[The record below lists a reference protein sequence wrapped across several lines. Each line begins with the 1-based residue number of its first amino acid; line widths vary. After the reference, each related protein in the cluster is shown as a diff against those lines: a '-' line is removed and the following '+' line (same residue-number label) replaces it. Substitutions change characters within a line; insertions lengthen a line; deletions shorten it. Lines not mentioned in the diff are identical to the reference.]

1 MYDIRFAEQGDLGAV
16 IALLARLQADPAHH
30 IGYLGETPAE
40 LTAELAEFEPSW
52 AASSVVAVDETGR
65 LCGVLSVEVDAA
77 LRRAWLHGPFVDV
90 PLNHPAGSRIW
101 DQTSDALHAAAVAL
115 PQLRDVADREL
126 YGHTEHRRLAAFAQ
140 RHGFTAGRASGV
152 VVADGDALRS
162 LLLREAGCPRTG
174 PAREMRSLPT
184 DPAVHEA
191 VAVLHERCFPSTHLS
206 GRQLVERARGHTVVV
221 AMDGD
226 DVLGYA
232 AGTAQPEEYYVDF
245 VAVEPALRGRGVG
258 AALITELVWELAAA
272 RGARPQVAAAVL
284 AGNDSSRRMFDRL
297 GFQLHVELVAY
308 RTRAA

>member
-1 MYDIRFAEQGDLGAV
+1 MYDIRCAEQADLGAV

-30 IGYLGETPAE
+30 IGYLGETPSE
-40 LTAELAEFEPSW
+40 LTADLAGFEPSW

-65 LCGVLSVEVDAA
+65 LCGVLGVDVAP
-77 LRRAWLHGPFVDV
+77 RRARLHGPFVDV

-101 DQTSDALHAAAVAL
+101 DQTADALHAAAVGL
-115 PQLRDVADREL
+115 PRLRVVADREL
-126 YGHTEHRRLAAFAQ
+126 CGRTEHRRLAAFAR
-140 RHGFTAGRASGV
+140 RHGFAADRASGV
-152 VVADGDALRS
+152 LVADGDALRS

-174 PAREMRSLPT
+174 PARQMRSLPT

-191 VAVLHERCFPSTHLS
+191 VAVLHERCFPGAHPS

-232 AGTAQPEEYYVDF
+232 AGTARPQEHHVDF

-272 RGARPQVAAAVL
+272 RGARPRVVAAVL
-284 AGNDSSRRMFDRL
+284 AGNDSRRTFDRL
-297 GFQLHVELVAY
+297 GFELREELVAY
-308 RTRAA
+308 RTRPAA